1 MHYAVY
7 YTDSWKTTTESKIM
21 IAHRCGLPRRCHWS
35 CFLVLCRRRRR
46 HRHSYNR
53 QLPPPLPITR
63 ARCVITT
70 LYIIHRILHNIILYA
85 WFLSSCGAEHDYF
98 RFFFRHNIFFLLN
111 AIPQPLP
118 ARSRSTDF
126 IPAAARLM
134 SLWVFN
140 DPPPQ
145 IMYIFVWVARI
156 YNRYTCSKNLSFDRR
171 NFNGRNGYY
180 IHIIYYIVMACND
193 DYSAAAPQQRK

>member
-85 WFLSSCGAEHDYF
+85 RFLSSCGAEHDYF
-98 RFFFRHNIFFLLN
+98 RFFSDIIYFFFFPLQPN
-111 AIPQPLP
+111 PLP
-118 ARSRSTDF
+118 ARSRPTDF

-134 SLWVFN
+134 SLRVFN

-145 IMYIFVWVARI
+145 IMYNMYINYIYIYICVWVERI
-156 YNRYTCSKNLSFDRR
+156 YNRYTCFKNLSFDRR

-180 IHIIYYIVMACND
+180 IHIIYIIL
-193 DYSAAAPQQRK
+193 